1 MNNCN
6 GKYINSDGNE
16 INREKYA
23 MLIPDISMRDYVDT
37 KFTGLTGLFETKIM
51 ANEKAVELASRTL
64 SARLDLMNEFRMQLR
79 DQASTFFPRSEH
91 EIYTRAV
98 DKDIRELRESK
109 VELAGK
115 ASEKSVA
122 FTMIVAM
129 IGIILSFAALM
140 HSFVDAAD
148 RKQSSAT
155 ISRPVK

>member
-16 INREKYA
+16 INRKEYA

-79 DQASTFFPRSEH
+79 DQASTFF
-91 EIYTRAV
+91 
-98 DKDIRELRESK
+98 L
-109 VELAGK
+109 
-115 ASEKSVA
+115 
-122 FTMIVAM
+122 
-129 IGIILSFAALM
+129 
-140 HSFVDAAD
+140 
-148 RKQSSAT
+148 
-155 ISRPVK
+155 

>member
-16 INREKYA
+16 INRKEYA

-37 KFTGLTGLFETKIM
+37 KITGLTGLFETKIM

-79 DQASTFFPRSEH
+79 DQSSTFFPRSEH
-91 EIYTRAV
+91 EIYIKAV

-109 VELAGK
+109 AELAGK